1 LLIASMLNPMTHLI
15 LAGITA
21 FLVVLLATP
30 SLIKVAILKRLFDE
44 PGDARKLHKRVIPT
58 IGGIIIFAATL
69 FACALWFPY
78 DKPDSEVGQTGVRL
92 FQFVVATLIIMFF
105 VGIKDDIIGTAPI
118 KKLAAHVIVGMIL
131 VLMAETRIRSMHG
144 LFGISEL
151 PLWASIF
158 LSLFAMIVI
167 VNAYNLIDG
176 VDGLA
181 SGVGLIGA
189 ATLGVAFAITDQ
201 LVPAVLA
208 FSLSGALGAF
218 LVFNFSPAKIFMGDS
233 GSLSIG
239 LIMSILAITFIEFT
253 PTATTPLWI
262 KPLINPVVGMAVL
275 AYPLTDTL
283 RIFGHRA
290 LRGVSP
296 FSADRNHL
304 HHLLIDSG
312 MSHAKTVIAIY
323 AANIGVIALAA
334 YTSMMMNITLSFI
347 ITGATVV
354 LLTLI
359 PWMLKRM
366 YVAKQKDG
374 GKTRHINEVAA

>member
-1 LLIASMLNPMTHLI
+1 
-15 LAGITA
+15 
-21 FLVVLLATP
+21 
-30 SLIKVAILKRLFDE
+30 
-44 PGDARKLHKRVIPT
+44 
-58 IGGIIIFAATL
+58 
-69 FACALWFPY
+69 
-78 DKPDSEVGQTGVRL
+78 
-92 FQFVVATLIIMFF
+92 
-105 VGIKDDIIGTAPI
+105 
-118 KKLAAHVIVGMIL
+118 MIL

>member
-1 LLIASMLNPMTHLI
+1 MTHLI

>member
-1 LLIASMLNPMTHLI
+1 MTHLF

-30 SLIKVAILKRLFDE
+30 SLIKVAFLKRLFDE
-44 PGDARKLHKRVIPT
+44 PGDARKLHKRVVPT

-69 FACALWFPY
+69 FGCALWFPF
-78 DKPDSEVGQTGVRL
+78 DKPEVGAAGVRL

-144 LFGISEL
+144 LFGIEEL

-158 LSLFAMIVI
+158 LSMFAMIVI

-181 SGVGLIGA
+181 AGVGLIGA
-189 ATLGVAFAITDQ
+189 ATFGVLFAFTDQ
-201 LVPAVLA
+201 LVPAILS
-208 FSLSGALGAF
+208 FSLSGALAAF

-239 LIMSILAITFIEFT
+239 LIISILAITFIEHT
-253 PTATTPLWI
+253 PAAATPVWI
-262 KPLINPVVGMAVL
+262 KQLVNPVVAMAML

-312 MSHAKTVIAIY
+312 MSHRKTVLWIY
-323 AANIGVIALAA
+323 AANIGVIGLAA
-334 YTSMMMNITLSFI
+334 YTSLTLPITLSFI
-347 ITGATVV
+347 ITGGTVV
-354 LLTLI
+354 LLTLV
-359 PWMLKRM
+359 PWMLKRSH
-366 YVAKQKDG
+366 VARKAKQEG

>member
-1 LLIASMLNPMTHLI
+1 MTHLF

-30 SLIKVAILKRLFDE
+30 SLIKVAFLKRLFDE
-44 PGDARKLHKRVIPT
+44 PGDARKLHKRVVPT

-69 FACALWFPY
+69 FACSLWFPY
-78 DKPDSEVGQTGVRL
+78 DGPDAEVGQNGVRL
-92 FQFVVATLIIMFF
+92 FQFVVATLILVFF

-118 KKLAAHVIVGMIL
+118 KKLAANVIVGMIL

-144 LFGISEL
+144 LFGLEEI

-181 SGVGLIGA
+181 AGVGLIGA
-189 ATLGVAFAITDQ
+189 ATLGIAFAITGQ
-201 LVPAVLA
+201 LVPAILA
-208 FSLSGALGAF
+208 FSLSGALAAF

-239 LIMSILAITFIEFT
+239 LLMSILSITFIEFT
-253 PTATTPLWI
+253 PAAGSPAWI
-262 KPLINPVVGMAVL
+262 KPLLNPVVGMAVL

-312 MSHAKTVIAIY
+312 MSHAKTVIWIY
-323 AANIGVIALAA
+323 IANIALIGLAG
-334 YTSMMMNITLSFI
+334 YTSMVMNITLSFLV
-347 ITGATVV
+347 TGGTAA

-359 PWMLKRM
+359 PWMLKRRH
-366 YVAKQKDG
+366 VTRTRRKDG
-374 GKTRHINEVAA
+374 GKTRHINEAAA

>member
-1 LLIASMLNPMTHLI
+1 MTHLI
-15 LAGITA
+15 LAAITA

-30 SLIKVAILKRLFDE
+30 SLIKVAFLKRLFDE
-44 PGDARKLHKRVIPT
+44 PGDARKLHKRVVPT

-69 FACALWFPY
+69 FACSLWFPY
-78 DKPDSEVGQTGVRL
+78 DKPGNELGQGGIRL

-118 KKLAAHVIVGMIL
+118 KKLAAHVVVGMIL

-144 LFGISEL
+144 LFGIHEL

-158 LSLFAMIVI
+158 LSLFTFIVV

-181 SGVGLIGA
+181 AGVGLIGSL
-189 ATLGVAFAITDQ
+189 TLGVVFALTDQ

-208 FSLSGALGAF
+208 CSLAGALAAF

-239 LIMSILAITFIEFT
+239 LIMSILVITFIEHT
-253 PTATTPLWI
+253 PAAATPEWMKT
-262 KPLINPVVGMAVL
+262 LINPVVGMAFL

-290 LRGVSP
+290 IRGVSP

-312 MSHAKTVIAIY
+312 MSHKKTVLWIYGVNIAI
-323 AANIGVIALAA
+323 IGLAV
-334 YTSMMMNITLSFI
+334 YTSLVMSLTLSFI
-347 ITGATVV
+347 VTGGTVV
-354 LLTLI
+354 ALTFV
-359 PWMLKRM
+359 PWLLKRSAM
-366 YVAKQKDG
+366 KQKQDG
-374 GKTRHINEVAA
+374 GKTRHLNEVAA

>member
-1 LLIASMLNPMTHLI
+1 MLTPMTHLI

-30 SLIKVAILKRLFDE
+30 SLIKVAFLKRLFDE
-44 PGDARKLHKRVIPT
+44 PGDARKLHKRVVPT

-69 FACALWFPY
+69 FACSLWFPF
-78 DKPDSEVGQTGVRL
+78 DKPEAEVGVTGVRL

-131 VLMAETRIRSMHG
+131 VLMAETRIHSMHG
-144 LFGISEL
+144 LFGINDI

-158 LSLFAMIVI
+158 LSLFTFIVV

-181 SGVGLIGA
+181 AGVGLIGA
-189 ATLGVAFAITDQ
+189 TTLGVAFACTGQ
-201 LVPAVLA
+201 LVPALLA
-208 FSLSGALGAF
+208 FSLSGALAAF

-239 LIMSILAITFIEFT
+239 LIMSILVITFIEST
-253 PTATTPLWI
+253 PPATTPAWMKTLV
-262 KPLINPVVGMAVL
+262 NPVVGMAVL

-312 MSHAKTVIAIY
+312 MSHAKTVIWIY
-323 AANIGVIALAA
+323 IANVAVIGLAV
-334 YTSMMMNITLSFI
+334 YTSLVMNITSSFI
-347 ITGATVV
+347 ITGGTVV
-354 LLTLI
+354 LLTLV
-359 PWMLKRM
+359 PWMLKRQHTS
-366 YVAKQKDG
+366 KQKQEG
-374 GKTRHINEVAA
+374 GKTRHINEAAA

>member
-1 LLIASMLNPMTHLI
+1 MIVSMLTPMTHLI

-21 FLVVLLATP
+21 FLVVLFATP
-30 SLIKVAILKRLFDE
+30 SLIKVAFLKRLFDE
-44 PGDARKLHKRVIPT
+44 PGDARKLHKRVVPT

-69 FACALWFPY
+69 FACALWFPF
-78 DKPDSEVGQTGVRL
+78 DKPENEVGQVGVRL

-144 LFGISEL
+144 LFGINEL

-158 LSLFAMIVI
+158 LSLFTMIVV

-181 SGVGLIGA
+181 AGVGLIGA
-189 ATLGVAFAITDQ
+189 LSLGIIFALTGQ
-201 LVPAVLA
+201 LVPAILA

-218 LVFNFSPAKIFMGDS
+218 LVFNFSPARIFMGDS

-239 LIMSILAITFIEFT
+239 LIMSILVITFIEHT
-253 PTATTPLWI
+253 PIAIAPAWI
-262 KPLINPVVGMAVL
+262 KPLVNPVVGMAIL

-290 LRGVSP
+290 IRGVSP

-312 MSHAKTVIAIY
+312 MSHAKTVIWIY
-323 AANIGVIALAA
+323 IANIAVIGLAA
-334 YTSMMMNITLSFI
+334 YTSMAMSITLAFI
-347 ITGATVV
+347 VTGSTVV
-354 LLTLI
+354 LLSMI
-359 PWMLKRM
+359 PWLLKRTAM
-366 YVAKQKDG
+366 KQKEDS

>member
-1 LLIASMLNPMTHLI
+1 MIATMLTPMTHLI

-30 SLIKVAILKRLFDE
+30 SLIKVAFLKRLFDE
-44 PGDARKLHKRVIPT
+44 PGDARKLHKRVVPT

-69 FACALWFPY
+69 FACSLWFPF
-78 DKPDSEVGQTGVRL
+78 DMSEAEVGQTGVRL

-131 VLMAETRIRSMHG
+131 VLMAETRIHSMHG
-144 LFGISEL
+144 LFGIEDL

-158 LSLFAMIVI
+158 LSLFTYIVV
-167 VNAYNLIDG
+167 VNSYNLIDG

-189 ATLGVAFAITDQ
+189 ATLGVAFAFTDQ
-201 LVPAVLA
+201 LVPALLA
-208 FSLSGALGAF
+208 FSLTGALGAF

-239 LIMSILAITFIEFT
+239 LIMSILVITFIEFT
-253 PTATTPLWI
+253 PTAATPLWI
-262 KPLINPVVGMAVL
+262 RPLLNPVVGMAVL

-312 MSHAKTVIAIY
+312 MSHAKTVIWIY
-323 AANIGVIALAA
+323 IANVAVIGLAVW
-334 YTSMMMNITLSFI
+334 TSLVMNGTLSFI
-347 ITGATVV
+347 VTGGTV
-354 LLTLI
+354 LMLTFI
-359 PWMLKRM
+359 PWMLKRAHA
-366 YVAKQKDG
+366 AKQKQTG

>member
-1 LLIASMLNPMTHLI
+1 MLTPMTHLI
-15 LAGITA
+15 LAGISA

-30 SLIKVAILKRLFDE
+30 SLIKVAFLKRLFDE
-44 PGDARKLHKRVIPT
+44 PGEARKLHKRVTPT

-78 DKPDSEVGQTGVRL
+78 DQLQDDTTNSGIRL
-92 FQFVVATLIIMFF
+92 FQFIVATLLIMFF

-118 KKLAAHVIVGMIL
+118 KKLAAQVIAGMIL

-144 LFGISEL
+144 LFGIEEI

-158 LSLFAMIVI
+158 LSMFTMIVI
-167 VNAYNLIDG
+167 INAYNLIDG

-181 SGVGLIGA
+181 AGVGFIGA
-189 ATLGVAFAITDQ
+189 AVIGTILALSDQ
-201 LVPAVLA
+201 LVPAILA
-208 FSLSGALGAF
+208 FSLAGALAAF
-218 LVFNFSPAKIFMGDS
+218 LVFNFAPAKIFMGDS

-239 LIMSILAITFIEFT
+239 LIMSVLVITFIEQT
-253 PTATTPLWI
+253 PTPSTPLWLQ
-262 KPLINPVVGMAVL
+262 KLINPVVGMAIL

-283 RIFGHRA
+283 RIFGYRA
-290 LRGVSP
+290 IKGISP

-312 MSHAKTVIAIY
+312 MSHVKTVITIY
-323 AANIGVIALAA
+323 LFNLGVIALAA
-334 YTSMMMNITLSFI
+334 FSSMYVPITIAFFM
-347 ITGATVV
+347 TGGAVV
-354 LLTLI
+354 ALTFI
-359 PWMLKRM
+359 PWLLKR
-366 YVAKQKDG
+366 AASKKNSGG

>member
-1 LLIASMLNPMTHLI
+1 MLTPMTYLI

-30 SLIKVAILKRLFDE
+30 ALIKVAFLKRLFDE
-44 PGDARKLHKRVIPT
+44 PNDARKLHKRVVPT

-69 FACALWFPY
+69 FACSLWFPF
-78 DKPDSEVGQTGVRL
+78 DKPENEVGQNGVRL

-144 LFGISEL
+144 LFGIEEI

-158 LSLFAMIVI
+158 LSLFTFIVV

-181 SGVGLIGA
+181 AGVGLIGA
-189 ATLGVAFAITDQ
+189 ATLGTAFALTHQ
-201 LVPAVLA
+201 LVPALLA
-208 FSLSGALGAF
+208 FSLSGALAAF

-239 LIMSILAITFIEFT
+239 LIMSILVITFIEHT
-253 PTATTPLWI
+253 PSAATPLWM
-262 KPLINPVVGMAVL
+262 KTLVNPVVGMAIL

-283 RIFGHRA
+283 RIFGYRA

-312 MSHAKTVIAIY
+312 MSHRKTVLWIYTVNIAI
-323 AANIGVIALAA
+323 IGLAV
-334 YTSMMMNITLSFI
+334 YTSSTLTITLSFI
-347 ITGATVV
+347 ITGGTVV
-354 LLTLI
+354 LLSAI
-359 PWMLKRM
+359 PWLFKRAHA
-366 YVAKQKDG
+366 AKQKQEG
-374 GKTRHINEVAA
+374 GKTRHINEAAA

>member
-1 LLIASMLNPMTHLI
+1 MTHLF

-30 SLIKVAILKRLFDE
+30 SLIKVAFLKRLFDE
-44 PGDARKLHKRVIPT
+44 PGDARKLHKRVVPT

-69 FACALWFPY
+69 FGCALWFPF
-78 DKPDSEVGQTGVRL
+78 DAPEAQVGQGGVRL

-144 LFGISEL
+144 LFGVHDI

-158 LSLFAMIVI
+158 LSMFAMIVI

-181 SGVGLIGA
+181 AGVGLIGA
-189 ATLGVAFAITDQ
+189 ATFGVLFAVTDQ
-201 LVPAVLA
+201 LVPAILA
-208 FSLSGALGAF
+208 FSLSGALAAF

-239 LIMSILAITFIEFT
+239 LIMSILAITFIEHT
-253 PTATTPLWI
+253 PAASTPAWI
-262 KPLINPVVGMAVL
+262 KTLVNPVVGMAML

-312 MSHAKTVIAIY
+312 MSHRKTVLWIYSVNIAV
-323 AANIGVIALAA
+323 IGLAA
-334 YTSMMMNITLSFI
+334 YTSLTLPITLSFI
-347 ITGATVV
+347 ITGGTVV
-354 LLTLI
+354 LLTLV
-359 PWMLKRM
+359 PWMLKRRH
-366 YVAKQKDG
+366 VAHKAKQEG

>member
-1 LLIASMLNPMTHLI
+1 MLTSMTHLI

-30 SLIKVAILKRLFDE
+30 SLIKVAFLKRLFDE
-44 PGDARKLHKRVIPT
+44 PGDARKLHKRVVPT

-69 FACALWFPY
+69 FACALWFPF
-78 DKPDSEVGQTGVRL
+78 DKPEEEVGQVGVRL

-144 LFGISEL
+144 LFGIEEL

-158 LSLFAMIVI
+158 LSLFTMIVV

-181 SGVGLIGA
+181 AGVGLIGA
-189 ATLGVAFAITDQ
+189 LTLGVAFAFTEQ
-201 LVPAVLA
+201 LVPSILA

-239 LIMSILAITFIEFT
+239 LIMSILVITFIEHT
-253 PTATTPLWI
+253 PIATAPAWMRSLV
-262 KPLINPVVGMAVL
+262 NPVVGMAVL

-312 MSHAKTVIAIY
+312 MSHAKTVLWIYVTNIAV
-323 AANIGVIALAA
+323 IGLAC
-334 YTSMMMNITLSFI
+334 YTSLVLSLTLSFI
-347 ITGATVV
+347 VTGGTV
-354 LLTLI
+354 LALTFI
-359 PWMLKRM
+359 PWMLKRSAM
-366 YVAKQKDG
+366 RQREKVG

>member
-1 LLIASMLNPMTHLI
+1 MITPMTYLI

-30 SLIKVAILKRLFDE
+30 SLIKVAFLKRLFDE
-44 PGDARKLHKRVIPT
+44 PGDARKLHKRVVPT

-78 DKPDSEVGQTGVRL
+78 EQLQSDTTNSGIRL

-118 KKLAAHVIVGMIL
+118 KKLAAHVVAGMIL

-144 LFGISEL
+144 LFGIDEI

-158 LSLFAMIVI
+158 LSLFTMIVV

-181 SGVGLIGA
+181 AGVGLIGA
-189 ATLGVAFAITDQ
+189 AAIGGMFAMTNQ
-201 LVPAVLA
+201 LVPAILA
-208 FSLSGALGAF
+208 FSLAGALAAF
-218 LVFNFSPAKIFMGDS
+218 LIFNFAPAKIFMGDS

-239 LIMSILAITFIEFT
+239 LIMSVLVITFIEQT
-253 PTATTPLWI
+253 PQAATPIWI
-262 KPLINPVVGMAVL
+262 QKLINPVVGMAIL

-283 RIFGHRA
+283 RIFGYRA
-290 LRGVSP
+290 MKGVSP

-312 MSHAKTVIAIY
+312 MGHVKTVIWIY
-323 AANIGVIALAA
+323 AVNIGVIALAA
-334 YTSMMMNITLSFI
+334 ATTSYLPITTSFA
-347 ITGATVV
+347 ITGGTVV
-354 LLTLI
+354 ALTFV
-359 PWMLKRM
+359 PWLLKRAAM
-366 YVAKQKDG
+366 KKNEGG
-374 GKTRHINEVAA
+374 GKTRHLNEVAA

>member
-1 LLIASMLNPMTHLI
+1 MLTPMIYLI

-21 FLVVLLATP
+21 FCVVLFATP
-30 SLIKVAILKRLFDE
+30 SLIKVAFLKRLFDE
-44 PGDARKLHKRVIPT
+44 PGEARKLHKRVVPT

-78 DKPDSEVGQTGVRL
+78 DVLATEYVSGGIHL
-92 FQFVVATLIIMFF
+92 FQFVVAAMIMMFF
-105 VGIKDDIIGTAPI
+105 VGVKDDIIGTAPI
-118 KKLAAHVIVGMIL
+118 KKLAAQIIVSMIL
-131 VLMAETRIRSMHG
+131 VLMAETRLRSMHG
-144 LFGISEL
+144 LFGINEI

-181 SGVGLIGA
+181 AGVGLISSSALGA
-189 ATLGVAFAITDQ
+189 MFVLSGH
-201 LVPAVLA
+201 LVPAILA
-208 FSLSGALGAF
+208 FSLAGSLAAF

-239 LIMSILAITFIEFT
+239 LIMSILVITFIEM
-253 PTATTPLWI
+253 
-262 KPLINPVVGMAVL
+262 KPAAQTGTWVNQLVNPVVGMAFL

-283 RIFGHRA
+283 RIFGYRA
-290 LRGVSP
+290 MKGVSP

-312 MSHAKTVIAIY
+312 MSHAKTVIWIY
-323 AANIGVIALAA
+323 IANIFVIALAGI
-334 YTSMMMNITLSFI
+334 TSIYFNSTLSFI
-347 ITGATVV
+347 ITGGTVV
-354 LLTLI
+354 LLTLV
-359 PWMLKRM
+359 PWLLKRSAM
-366 YVAKQKDG
+366 KKNTGG

>member
-1 LLIASMLNPMTHLI
+1 MLTPMTHLI

-30 SLIKVAILKRLFDE
+30 SLIKVAFLKRLFDE
-44 PGDARKLHKRVIPT
+44 PGDARKLHKRVVPT
-58 IGGIIIFAATL
+58 IGGIMIFAATL

-78 DKPDSEVGQTGVRL
+78 DKTETEVGQNGIRL
-92 FQFVVATLIIMFF
+92 FQFVVATLVIMFF

-144 LFGISEL
+144 LFGIHEI

-158 LSLFAMIVI
+158 LSLFTMIVV

-181 SGVGLIGA
+181 AGVGLIGA
-189 ATLGVAFAITDQ
+189 ITIGGVFALTGQ
-201 LVPAVLA
+201 LVPALIA
-208 FSLSGALGAF
+208 FALSGALGAF

-239 LIMSILAITFIEFT
+239 LIMSILVITFIEHT
-253 PTATTPLWI
+253 PAATAPAWI
-262 KPLINPVVGMAVL
+262 KPFINPVVGMAFL

-290 LRGVSP
+290 MRGVSP

-312 MSHAKTVIAIY
+312 MSHRKTVLWIYSVNIAV
-323 AANIGVIALAA
+323 IGLAA
-334 YTSMMMNITLSFI
+334 YTSVVMSITVSFI
-347 ITGATVV
+347 VTGTTVV
-354 LLTLI
+354 LLTLV

-366 YVAKQKDG
+366 AMKQKQDG
-374 GKTRHINEVAA
+374 GKTRHLNEVAA

>member
-1 LLIASMLNPMTHLI
+1 MLTPMTHLI

-30 SLIKVAILKRLFDE
+30 SLIKVAFLKRLFDE
-44 PGDARKLHKRVIPT
+44 PGDARKLHKRVVPT

-69 FACALWFPY
+69 FACALWFPF
-78 DKPDSEVGQTGVRL
+78 DKPEQEVGESGVRL

-131 VLMAETRIRSMHG
+131 VLMAETRLRSMHG
-144 LFGISEL
+144 LFGIEDI

-158 LSLFAMIVI
+158 LSLFTMIVV

-181 SGVGLIGA
+181 AGVGLIGA
-189 ATLGVAFAITDQ
+189 AGLGVVFAFTDQ
-201 LVPAVLA
+201 LVPAILA
-208 FSLSGALGAF
+208 FSLTGALGAF

-239 LIMSILAITFIEFT
+239 LIMSILVITFIEQT
-253 PTATTPLWI
+253 PAVGSPAWI
-262 KPLINPVVGMAVL
+262 KPLVNPVVGMAFL

-290 LRGVSP
+290 VRGVSP

-312 MSHAKTVIAIY
+312 MSHRKTVIWIY
-323 AANIGVIALAA
+323 IANLAMIGLAV
-334 YTSMMMNITLSFI
+334 YTSMVMSITWSFI
-347 ITGATVV
+347 ITGASAVV
-354 LLTLI
+354 FSLI
-359 PWMLKRM
+359 PWWVKRTAM
-366 YVAKQKDG
+366 KQKVG

>member
-1 LLIASMLNPMTHLI
+1 MLTPMTHLF

-21 FLVVLLATP
+21 FLVVLMATP
-30 SLIKVAILKRLFDE
+30 SLIKVAFLKRLFDE
-44 PGDARKLHKRVIPT
+44 PGDARKLHKRVVPT

-69 FACALWFPY
+69 FACALWFPF
-78 DKPDSEVGQTGVRL
+78 DKPEAQVGQTGVRL

-144 LFGISEL
+144 LFGIEEI

-158 LSLFAMIVI
+158 LSLFTFIVI

-181 SGVGLIGA
+181 AGVGLIGSGA
-189 ATLGVAFAITDQ
+189 LGAAFAYTDQ
-201 LVPAVLA
+201 LVPALLA
-208 FSLSGALGAF
+208 FSLAGALAAF

-239 LIMSILAITFIEFT
+239 LIMSVLVITFIEHT
-253 PTATTPLWI
+253 PAVASPSWMKQLV
-262 KPLINPVVGMAVL
+262 NPVVGMAIL
-275 AYPLTDTL
+275 AYPLLDTL
-283 RIFGHRA
+283 RIFGYRA

-312 MSHAKTVIAIY
+312 MSHRKTVLTIYFFNIAI
-323 AANIGVIALAA
+323 IGLAA
-334 YTSMMMNITLSFI
+334 YTSMTMTITLSFI
-347 ITGATVV
+347 ITGGTVV
-354 LLTLI
+354 ILSVI
-359 PWMLKRM
+359 PWLLKRLHTSR
-366 YVAKQKDG
+366 QRTEG

>member
-1 LLIASMLNPMTHLI
+1 MLIASMLNPMTHLI